1 MNMKLLSQR
10 FAHKILTVEE
20 VVARVGTFPRDRLVT
35 MCHGTFD
42 VVHPGHLRHLLYAKG
57 KGDVL
62 VVGVT
67 ADRHVHKGDLRPH
80 VPQDLRAVNLAAF
93 EFVDFVIIDDHETP
107 LEIIRCLK
115 PDFFV
120 KGFDY
125 TQTNLNPKTE
135 EEKEAVIEYGGQMLF
150 SPGDFVLSST
160 RLIESS
166 PPNLRYERLLSLMER
181 SGTSFADLRSTV
193 NAMTGVAV
201 CLVGDTIVDSYT
213 RCSMYGGQTKTPTLS
228 VLYEKKDSYVG
239 GAGVVAKHL
248 SAAGANVEFYTLL
261 GRDALAQFVLDDLA
275 SSGVETR
282 PIRDRSRPTTEKNAI
297 VVDQYRL
304 LKVDTVD
311 NSPVTP
317 VVVGELC
324 RNLSAS
330 AADIFVFSDF
340 RHGIFHGGSVASLI
354 NALPPA
360 SFKVADSQVA
370 SRWGNIL
377 DFRGFDLI
385 TPNEREARFSLGNQD
400 SNIGHLA
407 ATVYE
412 RAECKFLMLKLA
424 ERGLMTIVSRNEDSS
439 TDFFLLDSMTS
450 SVNDPVGAG
459 DALLAYAS
467 LSLRVS
473 GSIEQASILGSIAAA
488 CECEVDG
495 NVPIT
500 ADTVLARI
508 DAIEKAANYLS

>member
-1 MNMKLLSQR
+1 MDTASIQKR
-10 FAHKILTVEE
+10 FAHKILKIEE
-20 VVARVGTFPRDRLVT
+20 VVARVGIFPRERLVT

-80 VPQDLRAVNLAAF
+80 VPQDLRAANLAAF
-93 EFVDFVIIDDHETP
+93 EFVDYVVVDDHETP
-107 LEIIRCLK
+107 LENIRYLK
-115 PDFFV
+115 PDYFV

-125 TQTNLNPKTE
+125 TQTNLNPKTDE
-135 EEKEAVIEYGGQMLF
+135 EREVVLQYGGQMLF

-166 PPNLRYERLLSLMER
+166 PPDLRYERLLALMER
-181 SGTSFADLRSTV
+181 SETSFADLRSTV
-193 NAMTGVAV
+193 KAMTGVAV

-228 VLYEKKDSYVG
+228 VLFESKDSYVG
-239 GAGVVAKHL
+239 GGGVVAKHL
-248 SAAGANVEFYTLL
+248 AAAGAKVEFYTLL
-261 GRDALAQFVLDDLA
+261 GQDSLAQFALDDLA
-275 SSGVETR
+275 SSGVDTK
-282 PIRDRSRPTTEKNAI
+282 PIWDRSRPTTEKNAI

-324 RNLSAS
+324 RGLSAS
-330 AADIFVFSDF
+330 AADMFVFSDF
-340 RHGIFHGGSVASLI
+340 RHGIFHSGSVPSLI
-354 NALPPA
+354 DALPPA

-377 DFRGFDLI
+377 DFSGFDLI

-400 SNIGHLA
+400 SNIGQLA
-407 ATVYE
+407 AMVYE
-412 RAECKFLMLKLA
+412 RAKCRYLMLKLA
-424 ERGLMTIVSRNEDSS
+424 ERGLMTIVSRNDDS
-439 TDFFLLDSMTS
+439 TTNFFLLGSMTS
-450 SVNDPVGAG
+450 SVKDPVGAG

-467 LSLRVS
+467 LALRVS

-500 ADTVLARI
+500 ADTVRARI